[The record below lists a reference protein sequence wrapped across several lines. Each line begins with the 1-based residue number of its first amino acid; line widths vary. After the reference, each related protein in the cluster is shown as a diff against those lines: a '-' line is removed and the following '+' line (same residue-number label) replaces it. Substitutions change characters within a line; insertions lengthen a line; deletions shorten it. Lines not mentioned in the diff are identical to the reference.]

1 MEPNPK
7 IRIPLSV
14 SEQRQPVP
22 LGLETR
28 QQRVP
33 LSVQSGG
40 GGGGSKDYNA
50 LFNKPLLNGVT
61 VEGDH
66 DGEYYGLADRSW
78 VETYVDEQ
86 TAAYTRFWFGT
97 RAEYNALP
105 SIDPAVCYC
114 IEEGGNIN
122 ADPQQR
128 QRILSP

>member
-1 MEPNPK
+1 MEPNPR

-14 SEQRQPVP
+14 GEQRQPVP
-22 LGLETR
+22 LASQTR

-33 LSVQSGG
+33 LEVESGG
-40 GGGGSKDYNA
+40 GGGGTKDYNA
-50 LFNKPLLNGVT
+50 LFNRPQINGMT

-78 VETYVDEQ
+78 VEEYVDEQ

-114 IEEGGNIN
+114 IEEGT
-122 ADPQQR
+122 
-128 QRILSP
+128 